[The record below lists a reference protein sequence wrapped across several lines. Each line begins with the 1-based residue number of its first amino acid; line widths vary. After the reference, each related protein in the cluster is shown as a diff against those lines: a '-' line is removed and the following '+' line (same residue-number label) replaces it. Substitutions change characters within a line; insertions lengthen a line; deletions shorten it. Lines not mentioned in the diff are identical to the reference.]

1 MWVPESCY
9 LVSCLGPSYGS
20 AQRFVLLKKTEIEV
34 LCCGCMTIHPK
45 TGHAY
50 PEIIV

>member
-1 MWVPESCY
+1 MDLHYVMSC
-9 LVSCLGPSYGS
+9 S
-20 AQRFVLLKKTEIEV
+20 KTEIEV

-45 TGHAY
+45 TGHDY